1 MRLRSASCLI
11 DATVGWQ
18 AYFMKRTLIALAAA
32 LWAVPA
38 AAETFGDRWVLRSPG
53 STVEPSQRGVASV
66 YWEDAHTATG
76 ERFRPHETDP
86 AKWTCATPDFPLN
99 TVVTVYRGDKVIR
112 CRANDRGP
120 AKRLN
125 RVIDLTPPAAEA
137 LGISRKIGLG
147 NVTIRRFE

>member
-1 MRLRSASCLI
+1 MELLKWPLI
-11 DATVGWQ
+11 
-18 AYFMKRTLIALAAA
+18 LAAVA
-32 LWAVPA
+32 LGASPA
-38 AAETFGDRWVLRSPG
+38 SAETFVDRWQLRSPDAA
-53 STVEPSQRGVASV
+53 VEPSKMGVASV
-66 YWEDAHTATG
+66 YWEDSHTATG

-125 RVIDLTPPAAEA
+125 RVIDLTPPAAKA
-137 LGISRKIGLG
+137 LGISVEQGLG
-147 NVTIRRFE
+147 NVTIRADR